1 MIADVSLRIFFC
13 IQVSSEWPG
22 FPLGVKF
29 DPSDVE
35 LLEHLAGK
43 CGVGNTQPDMF
54 INEFIST
61 LEGDQG
67 ICCTHP
73 ENLQGKN
80 SLTLYLSIQIYKLL
94 HSFRYT

>member
-1 MIADVSLRIFFC
+1 MIGDVSLGIFLC
-13 IQVSSEWPG
+13 IQVSGEWPG

-35 LLEHLAGK
+35 LLEHLSGK

-54 INEFIST
+54 INEFITT

-67 ICCTHP
+67 ICYTHP
-73 ENLQGKN
+73 ENLQGEN
-80 SLTLYLSIQIYKLL
+80 SLTLLAFNSNI
-94 HSFRYT
+94 